1 MSDRA
6 DIVVIGGGPGGTAA
20 ALEAARHGASV
31 ILLEA
36 DERIGGNAA
45 RSTGYLAFQDF
56 AMQTEAGIS
65 DSVEQFMADM
75 DAEIERQQDRYGIVY
90 DRDLARRYAEESS
103 DAYRFLV
110 ELGFR
115 FNRFIVRPTQH
126 TTDRMVDVEDNT
138 MFTRLFEVA
147 LADAGVDVRVNT
159 RAGRLLAD
167 GHSVVGV
174 ATGTGDI
181 QADKAVVLAA
191 GGYQANPELRLRY
204 QPASIADTPY
214 LGTDHDRGDGHLM
227 GQAVG
232 GDLVNMTMIPPLVMV
247 ASALVEDSIA
257 VNTEGARFH
266 DEAGPYDDRVALLRE
281 QPGRLAWYV
290 FDDRVARLKGQLVD
304 EMPED
309 PATAP
314 TLESLAEAIGADPAG
329 LVETVRNWNETVTS
343 GIDRDPAFGRVIFPD
358 PRIGIVEPP
367 FHASRMIEGI
377 NFPAGGLRITTDTQV
392 VNVFGEPI
400 PGLFAVGDC
409 AGGISCAI
417 GLGGV
422 RITGA
427 LALGRIAGRTIATNS
442 VTASATSGLAGA
454 PALTSTTLPSTKMK
468 IPVIDD

>member
-1 MSDRA
+1 MTDRA
-6 DIVVIGGGPGGTAA
+6 DIVVIGGGPGGCAA
-20 ALEAARHGASV
+20 ALEGARHGGSV
-31 ILLEA
+31 IVVEA
-36 DERIGGNAA
+36 DAKVGGNAA
-45 RSTGYLAFQDF
+45 RSTGYLAFQGF

-65 DSVEQFMADM
+65 DSVERFLADM

-90 DRDLARRYAEESS
+90 DRELARRYAEESS

-110 ELGFR
+110 EIGFR

-138 MFTRLFEVA
+138 MFTRLFETA
-147 LADAGVDVRVNT
+147 LLDAGVDIRVGT
-159 RAGRLLAD
+159 RAGRLLTKERA
-167 GHSVVGV
+167 VVGV
-174 ATGTGDI
+174 ATSGGDVF
-181 QADKAVVLAA
+181 AHKGVVLAA
-191 GGYQANPELRLRY
+191 GGYQANPALRLRY
-204 QPASIADTPY
+204 QPAFAADTPY

-232 GDLVNMTMIPPLVMV
+232 GDLINMTMIPPLVMV

-266 DEAGPYDDRVALLRE
+266 DEAGPYDDRVALLRD
-281 QPGRLAWYV
+281 QPDRLAWYV
-290 FDDRVARLKGQLVD
+290 FDDRVARAKGQLVD
-304 EMPED
+304 EMPEA

-314 TLESLAEAIGADPAG
+314 TLEALAATVGCDPSG

-343 GIDRDPAFGRVIFPD
+343 GADVDPAFGRVIFPD
-358 PRIGIVEPP
+358 PRLGIVEPP

-377 NFPAGGLRITTDTQV
+377 NFPAGGLRITADTQV
-392 VNVFGEPI
+392 VDVFGEPI

-427 LALGRIAGRTIATNS
+427 LALGRIAGRTIATDS
-442 VTASATSGLAGA
+442 VSAPTSIGGVTGA
-454 PALTSTTLPSTKMK
+454 TALTSTTMK

>member
-1 MSDRA
+1 MTDRA
-6 DIVVIGGGPGGTAA
+6 DIVVIGGGPGGCAA
-20 ALEAARHGASV
+20 ALEGARHGASV
-31 ILLEA
+31 ILVEA
-36 DERIGGNAA
+36 DHQIGGNAA

-56 AMQTEAGIS
+56 AMQAEAGIS
-65 DSVEQFMADM
+65 DSVEQFLADM
-75 DAEIERQQDRYGIVY
+75 DAEIDRQRDRYGIVY

-126 TTDRMVDVEDNT
+126 TTDRMVDVEDTT
-138 MFTRLFEVA
+138 MFTRLFDSA
-147 LADAGVDVRVNT
+147 LAEAGVDVRVAT
-159 RAGRLLAD
+159 RAGRLLTD
-167 GHSVVGV
+167 GGAVVGV
-174 ATGTGDI
+174 TTDRGDLH
-181 QADKAVVLAA
+181 ADKGVVLAA
-191 GGYQANPELRLRY
+191 GGYQANPQLRLRY
-204 QPASIADTPY
+204 QPAFAADTPY

-257 VNTEGARFH
+257 VNAAGERFH
-266 DEAGPYDDRVALLRE
+266 DEAGPYDDRVARLHD
-281 QPGRLAWYV
+281 QPDRLAWYV
-290 FDDRVARLKGQLVD
+290 FDDRVARTKGQLVD

-314 TLESLAEAIGADPAG
+314 TLEELAATIGCDPTG
-329 LVETVRNWNETVTS
+329 LVGAVRGWNETVTS
-343 GIDRDPAFGRVIFPD
+343 GTDRDPAFGRVIFPD
-358 PRIGIVEPP
+358 PRVGIVEPP
-367 FHASRMIEGI
+367 FHASRMVEGI

-392 VNVFGEPI
+392 INVFGEPI

-427 LALGRIAGRTIATNS
+427 LALGRIAGRTIATGT
-442 VTASATSGLAGA
+442 VTAAAPDGVAGA
-454 PALTSTTLPSTKMK
+454 PSLASTTMK